1 MKNQRNKAISTNFSS
16 GNISS
21 LLLKLAIPGVIS
33 QILLLLYNM
42 VDRIYLGRLNDGGT
56 ALLAVGLCLP
66 VTYIFNAVA
75 FLFGQGGAAR
85 AMIKLGEGRRDEA
98 ERILGNSVVSI
109 LISGSVLTVVLYIF
123 AEPIMFFLGA
133 SSTSITAAVTY
144 MRIYTL
150 GTVAIMGYMG
160 FLQFVI
166 SQGATKQAMIFVVLG
181 ALTNVVLDPILI
193 FGCGLGV
200 AGAAIATVLSQFLIA
215 VLCIWFLTSSGSS
228 LKLKL
233 SDMKLKGSVLL
244 AVVTLGVSPF
254 LMQITEA
261 VLNVAVDASA
271 QKYGGDISALGITL
285 AVSLSMVIWMP
296 SSGINQGA
304 QALLSYNYGSKNYD
318 RVMMTAKTLL
328 KYQFLFFWQMTAL
341 LELFP
346 QVFIRI
352 FTSDPAVVNEAV
364 WMVRLYAAGFF
375 LIPIQTVFQQI
386 NLSTGQE
393 RACLFMVLIRKLV
406 LHIPLLILLPLV
418 MENKVLAVVLS
429 APVSDVLSVLV
440 TLVFFVPGF
449 YGKMKKLK
457 ASAGMKTPA

>member
-1 MKNQRNKAISTNFSS
+1 
-16 GNISS
+16 
-21 LLLKLAIPGVIS
+21 
-33 QILLLLYNM
+33 
-42 VDRIYLGRLNDGGT
+42 
-56 ALLAVGLCLP
+56 
-66 VTYIFNAVA
+66 
-75 FLFGQGGAAR
+75 
-85 AMIKLGEGRRDEA
+85 
-98 ERILGNSVVSI
+98 
-109 LISGSVLTVVLYIF
+109 
-123 AEPIMFFLGA
+123 
-133 SSTSITAAVTY
+133 
-144 MRIYTL
+144 
-150 GTVAIMGYMG
+150 
-160 FLQFVI
+160 
-166 SQGATKQAMIFVVLG
+166 
-181 ALTNVVLDPILI
+181 
-193 FGCGLGV
+193 
-200 AGAAIATVLSQFLIA
+200 
-215 VLCIWFLTSSGSS
+215 
-228 LKLKL
+228 
-233 SDMKLKGSVLL
+233 MKLKGSVLL